1 MVPHL
6 SPGVPI
12 FIMNE
17 KIRKKAFD
25 ALSFLEQVAD
35 LDEFISWSIAT
46 ELLVTEFGW
55 SSKTASNRIHE
66 LIGLGLLERTGNFE
80 RPTPREPA
88 GIDNRKIRRAGR

>member
-17 KIRKKAFD
+17 NMRKKASD

-35 LDEFISWSIAT
+35 LDDFISWSIAT
-46 ELLVTEFGW
+46 ELLVKEFGW
-55 SSKTASNRIHE
+55 SAKTASNRIHE
-66 LIGLGLLERTGNFE
+66 LIGLGLLERSGNFE

-88 GIDNRKIRRAGR
+88 GIDHRKIRRARR